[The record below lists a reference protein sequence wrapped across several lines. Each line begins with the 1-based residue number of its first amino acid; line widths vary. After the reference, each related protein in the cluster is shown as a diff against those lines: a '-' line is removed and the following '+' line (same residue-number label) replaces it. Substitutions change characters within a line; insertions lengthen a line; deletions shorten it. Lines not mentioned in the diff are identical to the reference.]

1 MTDHSTQSSSNETQA
16 TSSTSTNEVQNSN
29 QQSNATSHNDQ
40 PAIEVSSTGQQ
51 VDQSQNVSTSIAVPN
66 TATIIS
72 NQTSGVQAL
81 ATQSTISSPSQSS
94 AQITTSQTS
103 QQSPQVIAVSQHTNS
118 NPILA
123 PASSLPQ
130 TGQTV
135 HIHAPQHQQTPILHT
150 SVHQSQPNNVMSNA
164 HISVSQL
171 PQVQVIQ
178 QQLGATPAGTYQ
190 FQQVYPQQMLLPSNL
205 TIQNMPFGTANA
217 GLQLQIPFSTSNV
230 VGGPLSMSTSIAGK
244 PPIMSKGVAISP
256 LAPNLG
262 QNQSHMISP
271 LKQNIAGAQQI
282 LKPAMMPGQQFVST
296 QNQILLSN
304 HQFPM
309 MQQQSHQTILP
320 ATNRSIADAS
330 KGKSFVRIFF
340 FYYIFY
346 LFSIYSH
353 VLIV

>member
-1 MTDHSTQSSSNETQA
+1 MTDNSTQSNSNETQA

-29 QQSNATSHNDQ
+29 QQSNPTSQNDQ
-40 PAIEVSSTGQQ
+40 PAIEVSSTGQH

-103 QQSPQVIAVSQHTNS
+103 RQSPQVIAVSQNTNS
-118 NPILA
+118 NPMLA

-135 HIHAPQHQQTPILHT
+135 HIHAPQQTPILHT
-150 SVHQSQPNNVMSNA
+150 SVHQSQPNSVMSNT

-178 QQLGATPAGTYQ
+178 QPLGATPAGTYQ

-230 VGGPLSMSTSIAGK
+230 VGGHLPMSTSIAGK

-340 FYYIFY
+340 FITFFIYF
-346 LFSIYSH
+346 LFIHMHS
-353 VLIV
+353 